1 MFTNYNTG
9 EVRVVLGL
17 FLLGVFVCFIIYN
30 SIIMLICLCHNIILW
45 LRRCT
50 TQSRR
55 MKLKKETKKIIGK
68 IKEALRNLRK
78 KAQEHPEELTKA
90 EKDWFVPDKEWFF
103 PDDIGDEWDL
113 VTNTETGGLQLI
125 IV

>member
-1 MFTNYNTG
+1 
-9 EVRVVLGL
+9 
-17 FLLGVFVCFIIYN
+17 
-30 SIIMLICLCHNIILW
+30 
-45 LRRCT
+45 
-50 TQSRR
+50 

-113 VTNTETGGLQLI
+113 VTNTETGGLQWI